1 MSSLRLGLERIGVKG
16 GHVIA
21 NGQLMQPIE
30 FVQHKSR
37 SKALSIPIGQ
47 ILIDSF
53 GFSDKIAPGAI
64 QAAVVMKIVHAN
76 FEAFGSKFL
85 AYLRR
90 NAILSGRNEV
100 KARCKAYFGFKLS
113 QPT

>member
-1 MSSLRLGLERIGVKG
+1 MPNTITLVIGLGASDKKWKNGMSSLRLGLERIGVKG

-53 GFSDKIAPGAI
+53 GFSDKIAPGPI
-64 QAAVVMKIVHAN
+64 QAAVVMKILNAN
-76 FEAFGSKFL
+76 FKA
-85 AYLRR
+85 
-90 NAILSGRNEV
+90 SG
-100 KARCKAYFGFKLS
+100 
-113 QPT
+113 